1 MLSHFYHYLLAKAI
15 PEAGPDS
22 RDQEI
27 DSNPRWENVQSHISR
42 GMDAGREIIVDL
54 QTLYL
59 RGHDGLLFQ
68 KRA

>member
-1 MLSHFYHYLLAKAI
+1 MLSHLYHYLLATAI

-22 RDQEI
+22 RGEEI

-42 GMDAGREIIVDL
+42 GMDAGREIIVNF
-54 QTLYL
+54 QTIYL

-68 KRA
+68 KSA